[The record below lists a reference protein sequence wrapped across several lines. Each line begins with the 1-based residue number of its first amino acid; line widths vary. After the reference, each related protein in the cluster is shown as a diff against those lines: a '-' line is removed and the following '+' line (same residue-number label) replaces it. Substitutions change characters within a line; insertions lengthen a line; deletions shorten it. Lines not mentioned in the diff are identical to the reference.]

1 MSKLISKSIIYNSII
16 KAKCGKKISKGEDGY
31 QTSADILNQ
40 KFNDMQNGAMRNIY
54 IAGLFRRPSSTST
67 EKTSE
72 ASKSQS
78 TTETPTTAQTPVAQ
92 TPASQTEPA
101 PFTMKAPQY
110 NKPKISFWDRLFG
123 RTRLKEQN
131 ARLQFDQA
139 NQNYLNAY
147 RKWGDDLTNYYTNK
161 ARTMSADIMKYSE
174 NISDRWKKENEA
186 LNSDWAKTFW
196 GQRAMKAGLLS
207 DQEVRDWQAKHNG
220 LAVDGKFGRESMK
233 AWNAEHKDQPS
244 LQFTEEDMK
253 AATFVP
259 RTTYPGSSNR
269 GTRNKGGGDKP
280 VKPVDN
286 TPENS
291 DEWTSYHTSTG
302 FNFVNKGKV
311 KAGQTYTSKD
321 GSGRT
326 TVKMHDDGKTAT
338 ITRTVPGRKYS
349 LKALE
354 NAISI
359 DGIPNKNW
367 LYLDDKAIY
376 KDKNTG
382 RYYFSDGTE
391 IKNPKRIYKRPSYK
405 IGNMTN
411 QQLAKQAK
419 YPYYEE
425 NGRIYDTNTNKDVT
439 STIRK

>member
-1 MSKLISKSIIYNSII
+1 MSKLISKPIIYNSII
-16 KAKCGKKISKGEDGY
+16 KAKCGKKIRKGEDGY

-40 KFNDMQNGAMRNIY
+40 KFNDMQNGTMRNIY
-54 IAGLFRRPSSTST
+54 TAGLFRHPSSTSI
-67 EKTSE
+67 EETSE

-110 NKPKISFWDRLFG
+110 NKPKISFWDKLFG
-123 RTRLKEQN
+123 RAGLKEQN

-196 GQRAMKAGLLS
+196 GQRAVKAGLLS
-207 DQEVRDWQAKHNG
+207 DQEVRDWQAKHDG
-220 LAVDGKFGRESMK
+220 LAVDGKFGRKSIE
-233 AWNAEHKDQPS
+233 AWNKEHEDQPS

-269 GTRNKGGGDKP
+269 GTRNKGGGNKPTTPADSSKPTGYDRGFSKFGNIVLSRNMKIGEVWNTKAGYKVTRIDSNTYKIVSPSGDYDYIYKATPTPLSDMQRDKTL
-280 VKPVDN
+280 VR
-286 TPENS
+286 
-291 DEWTSYHTSTG
+291 
-302 FNFVNKGKV
+302 NKGTWNDIARGVLTQKEIASG
-311 KAGQTYTSKD
+311 KAFSARLSRLKKNQRIQINGITYGRGWD
-321 GSGRT
+321 GRLYMQ
-326 TVKMHDDGKTAT
+326 KPGK
-338 ITRTVPGRKYS
+338 PQQ
-349 LKALE
+349 
-354 NAISI
+354 
-359 DGIPNKNW
+359 
-367 LYLDDKAIY
+367 
-376 KDKNTG
+376 
-382 RYYFSDGTE
+382 
-391 IKNPKRIYKRPSYK
+391 RI
-405 IGNMTN
+405 
-411 QQLAKQAK
+411 
-419 YPYYEE
+419 
-425 NGRIYDTNTNKDVT
+425 
-439 STIRK
+439 